1 MLGWN
6 ICYLLGS
13 RVVHRSLQYVASLEA
28 ASKDVFK
35 VVDVKILSGST

>member
-13 RVVHRSLQYVASLEA
+13 RVVHRSLQYVAGLEV

-35 VVDVKILSGST
+35 VDDVNILSST